1 MKVWQVQMRWWCLN
15 YNQRYVI
22 VTKWIQVWY
31 LSDPYVFV
39 EAHKKDFG
47 GRKSRM
53 PGRDVQANVQPSSH
67 GSWPPAVKQRLM
79 TRSYL

>member
-1 MKVWQVQMRWWCLN
+1 M
-15 YNQRYVI
+15 
-22 VTKWIQVWY
+22 WY

-39 EAHKKDFG
+39 DAHKKDFG

-53 PGRDVQANVQPSSH
+53 PGRDVQQMFDLPLMALDPQ
-67 GSWPPAVKQRLM
+67 AVKQRLM